1 MSKKKMTALICLVI
15 FINFSVSTFLNFKS
29 TRNNESMILSE
40 RYTHILDV
48 FNTVLYNFDANF
60 LKEEDYPAVI
70 RGDCTYPQFVLSLL
84 VKDFSAQVPYVIGL
98 INTEQQIVAQRKSA
112 VFVITHTTGENFES
126 DIINYYID
134 IEHCLTEELKDK
146 IAETMKTRWI
156 LQSIGVRIDENG
168 RYEPTELIFSNKN
181 DYYTDIA
188 ISLNN
193 GETKTY
199 INHSNQTYLKW
210 DFYNVN
216 ERSYEK
222 KYYSD
227 LYTEMQLFAE
237 KNHTFHSG
245 GGFSDADESLCYS
258 PVTING
264 EDYIFYFHAK
274 SNLTMRT
281 LDSDLFKYLQQQ
293 LIIMYAVITA
303 IILFIALRLYSKK
316 ERLEKSK
323 HTFISA
329 AAHELKTPLAV
340 IQNQCECIL
349 EGAVDNKKD
358 EYIKSVYDEALRMND
373 IVTSLLTFNRLSATD
388 KIEKENCNLTALVKE
403 EVEKYIPFARSAGAE
418 LALNAEEDISVSC
431 NPKLMAL
438 AVDNYLSNAVKYTTG
453 EKRINVTLKTE
464 KDSFLLEVFN
474 TCEPLSKET
483 TENIWNLFERQDI
496 SRTRDGSSTGM
507 GLPICKR
514 IFECHGY
521 GYSCK
526 NTDTGVVFSVR
537 GKL

>member
-40 RYTHILDV
+40 RYTHALE
-48 FNTVLYNFDANF
+48 NFDSA
-60 LKEEDYPAVI
+60 LYDEGLDAIEVYCPAVEK
-70 RGDCTYPQFVLSLL
+70 GDCTYTQFLINNLESNFNI
-84 VKDFSAQVPYVIGL
+84 DFPYVIGL
-98 INTEQQIVAQRKSA
+98 ISTEQKIVAHRRSN
-112 VFVITHTTGENFES
+112 IY
-126 DIINYYID
+126 IINYKEEPYRADITGYID
-134 IEHCLTEELKDK
+134 IEHCLTDELREK
-146 IAETMKTRWI
+146 IAELHKIAWI
-156 LQSIGVRIDENG
+156 LKSVGLRTDKSG
-168 RYEPTELIFSNKN
+168 CYEPTELI
-181 DYYTDIA
+181 YTNLNNETETTVF
-188 ISLNN
+188 LNN
-193 GETKTY
+193 GTTEKY
-199 INHSNQTYLKW
+199 ILGDRDSNIFLGWNFFNTTGYK
-210 DFYNVN
+210 
-216 ERSYEK
+216 YEK
-222 KYYSD
+222 NYYTE
-227 LYTEMQLFAE
+227 LYNEMQLFAE

-245 GGFSDADESLCYS
+245 GGFSDSDELMSYS

-303 IILFIALRLYSKK
+303 IILLISLRLYAKK

-323 HTFISA
+323 RTFISA

-349 EGAVDNKKD
+349 EGAVNDKKD

-373 IVTSLLTFNRLSATD
+373 IVSSLLTFNRLSSTD
-388 KIEKENCNLTALVKE
+388 KIEKESCNLTALVKE
-403 EVEKYIPFARSAGAE
+403 EVEKYLPFAHSAGAE
-418 LALNAEEDISVSC
+418 ITLDAEENITVSC

-453 EKRINVTLKTE
+453 EKLITVTLKTE
-464 KDSFLLEVFN
+464 KDNFALEVFN

-483 TENIWNLFERQDI
+483 AENIWNLFERQDI

-514 IFECHGY
+514 IFECHDY

-526 NTDTGVVFSVR
+526 NTDTGVVFSVK